1 MKEKKFR
8 EPILRKMERK
18 LGRFAIP
25 NLMLIIVIGTALVW
39 LLETIVYQQTGMVI
53 RNWLVFNRQA
63 IFKGEVWR
71 LITFIFLP
79 EDTNLMYLAIG
90 LYLNWLIG
98 DALETEWGSFRFNLF
113 YFSGILGSMLSGLI
127 TGFATNYY
135 LNLSLFLAFA
145 ILNPNFKLYLFF
157 FLPIKVKWLALLDGV
172 LLLLQFML
180 PIWQL
185 RIALLMSLVNLILFF
200 GKSVLDKMKNFFR
213 RRKYVREVRQAER
226 ERYENNEYNYNND
239 DSDPFDL

>member
-1 MKEKKFR
+1 
-8 EPILRKMERK
+8 MERK

-113 YFSGILGSMLSGLI
+113 YFSGILGGIASGLL

-145 ILNPNFKLYLFF
+145 ILNPNFKLYIFF
-157 FLPIKVKWLALLDGV
+157 FIPVKVKWLALLDGV

-180 PIWQL
+180 PIWQI

-200 GKSVLDKMKNFFR
+200 GKSVLDKIKNFFR
-213 RRKYVREVRQAER
+213 RRKYMREVRQAER